1 MPDEPGV
8 YLWRHNGQVAYVGMA
23 TSLRARAW
31 SKHLGAGV
39 SLSGSSLRRNVC
51 ELLFGIPPNVTGRP
65 TKQKVTIEQAAAI
78 RDWLLA
84 CVASSCP
91 ERLAR
96 VITSELGKPITESRG
111 EVGGAAD
118 FCRLFASAI
127 RVVGGEI
134 MPSGSSTREIWMKRE
149 PIGVVAGIIPWNY
162 PLALTARK
170 VAPAIATG
178 NAIVLKP
185 SELTPLSALAF
196 AELAIEAG
204 VPQGILSVL
213 PGPGRILGP
222 AFLASPG
229 VGFVTMTGSVRAG
242 QSIIRNSAERVVP
255 VSRELGGNAPFI
267 VFQDADLEAAADAA
281 VSMRMMNCGQAC
293 VCNERTYVH
302 ASVFD
307 DFVGALVERVG
318 RLVEGDPLQDAT
330 DLGPKASQRELDNV
344 ARLDDF
350 DLDSASGIDRLLL
363 AELGT
368 CRYLETATNVLLIGP
383 PGVGKT
389 HLATGLGH
397 AAVQAGYRTYF
408 TSAADLAARC
418 HRAAIEGKWGTI
430 MRFFAGPT
438 LLVIDEL
445 GYLPLPAEAAS
456 ALFQVINQRYLKTSI
471 VITTN
476 RPVGAWGEIL
486 GDTTVAAAMLDR
498 LLHRSV
504 VITLDGASYRL
515 RNHTA
520 ASDELRRITTGTNL
534 R

>member
-1 MPDEPGV
+1 MTTPTTP
-8 YLWRHNGQVAYVGMA
+8 QTASTTMTTA
-23 TSLRARAW
+23 TSASIYQQL
-31 SKHLGAGV
+31 KGHL
-39 SLSGSSLRRNVC
+39 
-51 ELLFGIPPNVTGRP
+51 
-65 TKQKVTIEQAAAI
+65 
-78 RDWLLA
+78 
-84 CVASSCP
+84 
-91 ERLAR
+91 
-96 VITSELGKPITESRG
+96 
-111 EVGGAAD
+111 
-118 FCRLFASAI
+118 
-127 RVVGGEI
+127 
-134 MPSGSSTREIWMKRE
+134 
-149 PIGVVAGIIPWNY
+149 
-162 PLALTARK
+162 
-170 VAPAIATG
+170 
-178 NAIVLKP
+178 
-185 SELTPLSALAF
+185 
-196 AELAIEAG
+196 AELK
-204 VPQGILSVL
+204 L
-213 PGPGRILGP
+213 
-222 AFLASPG
+222 
-229 VGFVTMTGSVRAG
+229 
-242 QSIIRNSAERVVP
+242 
-255 VSRELGGNAPFI
+255 
-267 VFQDADLEAAADAA
+267 ADAA
-281 VSMRMMNCGQAC
+281 EALPRVLDQAQA
-293 VCNERTYVH
+293 EDWSLTQTLEH
-302 ASVFD
+302 LLA
-307 DFVGALVERVG
+307 VEVT
-318 RLVEGDPLQDAT
+318 AT
-330 DLGPKASQRELDNV
+330 D
-344 ARLDDF
+344 ARRLAGRFRFANLPTGATLDDF
-350 DLDSASGIDRLLL
+350 DLDAASGIDRSLL

-397 AAVQAGYRTYF
+397 AAVTAGYRTYF

-418 HRAAIEGKWGTI
+418 HRAAIEGKWGTM

>member
-1 MPDEPGV
+1 MSTPTAPQSTTTTTMTAAASASIYQQLKGHLAELKLTDAAEALPRVLDQAQAEGWSLTQALEHLLAV
-8 YLWRHNGQVAYVGMA
+8 EVTA
-23 TSLRARAW
+23 TDARR
-31 SKHLGAGV
+31 
-39 SLSGSSLRRNVC
+39 LSGRLRFAN
-51 ELLFGIPPNVTGRP
+51 LPTGA
-65 TKQKVTIEQAAAI
+65 T
-78 RDWLLA
+78 
-84 CVASSCP
+84 
-91 ERLAR
+91 
-96 VITSELGKPITESRG
+96 
-111 EVGGAAD
+111 
-118 FCRLFASAI
+118 
-127 RVVGGEI
+127 
-134 MPSGSSTREIWMKRE
+134 
-149 PIGVVAGIIPWNY
+149 
-162 PLALTARK
+162 LT
-170 VAPAIATG
+170 
-178 NAIVLKP
+178 
-185 SELTPLSALAF
+185 
-196 AELAIEAG
+196 
-204 VPQGILSVL
+204 
-213 PGPGRILGP
+213 
-222 AFLASPG
+222 
-229 VGFVTMTGSVRAG
+229 
-242 QSIIRNSAERVVP
+242 
-255 VSRELGGNAPFI
+255 
-267 VFQDADLEAAADAA
+267 
-281 VSMRMMNCGQAC
+281 
-293 VCNERTYVH
+293 
-302 ASVFD
+302 
-307 DFVGALVERVG
+307 
-318 RLVEGDPLQDAT
+318 
-330 DLGPKASQRELDNV
+330 
-344 ARLDDF
+344 DF
-350 DLDSASGIDRLLL
+350 DLDAASGIDRSLL

-418 HRAAIEGKWGTI
+418 HRAAIEGKWGTM

-520 ASDELRRITTGTNL
+520 ASNELRRVTTGTNL